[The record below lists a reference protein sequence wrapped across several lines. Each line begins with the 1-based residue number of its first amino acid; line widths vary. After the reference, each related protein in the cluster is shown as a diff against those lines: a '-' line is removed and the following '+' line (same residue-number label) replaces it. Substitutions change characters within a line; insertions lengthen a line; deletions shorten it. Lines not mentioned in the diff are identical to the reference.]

1 MSNAC
6 LQPVVQLLSS
16 DYMLMKNEGLIAI
29 IMVLAN
35 SSGKILPG
43 KFDSVQWSNT
53 FRRNF
58 NKKDEYIVNA
68 ED

>member
-1 MSNAC
+1 
-6 LQPVVQLLSS
+6 
-16 DYMLMKNEGLIAI
+16 MLMKNEGLIAI

-43 KFDSVQWSNT
+43 NFDSVQCSNT